1 MPGNYVP
8 ITLRVEPG
16 AIAAVRAAVQDGL
29 AELTP
34 RLFRLGTDGYI
45 PEAWLGDPISASLQS
60 HYNTT
65 VMDSP
70 DGPYAA
76 LRAYEAELI
85 KIRDNLQLL
94 EDNYRRTEGDNA
106 ALWGRV

>member
-1 MPGNYVP
+1 VDPSSIVA
-8 ITLRVEPG
+8 LRASVEVG
-16 AIAAVRAAVQDGL
+16 ID
-29 AELTP
+29 ELNTQ
-34 RLFRLGTDGYI
+34 LLRLGMDGYI
-45 PEAWLGDPISASLQS
+45 PEAWLGDPVSASLLS

-76 LRAYEAELI
+76 LKAYEAELI

-94 EDNYRRTEGDNA
+94 EDHYRRTEGDNA
-106 ALWGRV
+106 ALWGRA